1 MARAHFSD
9 DSDEDLPELNELI
22 NKHVKSLPIL
32 QAPVL
37 DLSSSGRSRTNL
49 LSPKKYAPRSTQ
61 ILEDAH
67 EEADNE
73 TRIPKKKELVAVS
86 NTQLDQIKPLQ
97 ASRTRRKKQPD
108 LQASSSFTLTTR
120 TRATPHRSAKAVVN
134 YSPVKR
140 DALDFKE
147 DESEVEES
155 IWCGSEDEPDLSSVR
170 DILSRSPKKSKP
182 RQYTPDF
189 DLSDS
194 DDDIFGFK
202 ERPTK
207 PLRTYQSPAKEGQK
221 QFQRQSDLP
230 RLAESSDKENDGPA
244 LLKL

>member
-32 QAPVL
+32 RAPVL
-37 DLSSSGRSRTNL
+37 NLSSSSGSRTNL

-67 EEADNE
+67 EESDNE

-86 NTQLDQIKPLQ
+86 NTQLDQIKPLH
-97 ASRTRRKKQPD
+97 ASRTRRTKQPD
-108 LQASSSFTLTTR
+108 LQASSNFTLTTR
-120 TRATPHRSAKAVVN
+120 TRATTHRSAKAAVN

-140 DALDFKE
+140 DALEFKE

-155 IWCGSEDEPDLSSVR
+155 IWCRGEDEPDLSSVR
-170 DILSRSPKKSKP
+170 DILSRSPKKSKS
-182 RQYTPDF
+182 RKYTPDF

-202 ERPTK
+202 ERPAK

-221 QFQRQSDLP
+221 QFQKQSDLP
-230 RLAESSDKENDGPA
+230 RLIESSDKENDGPA